1 MCLTENYSKSNFC
14 NVLCKNIYF
23 IFYFTEVVVSEK
35 VPVVVAGSGDVGSV
49 VDVAELEP
57 CDVVAAVAASVK
69 SKVI

>member
-14 NVLCKNIYF
+14 NVLCKKMYF
-23 IFYFTEVVVSEK
+23 NFTEVVVSEK

-57 CDVVAAVAASVK
+57 CDVVAAVAASVE